1 MSFLEFHKFL
11 YHKQFG
17 CKKNHSTDIA
27 IVILLDNLINS
38 IENGEFVVG
47 VYLGF
52 SKAFVTVDHNIV
64 SLWNSR

>member
-1 MSFLEFHKFL
+1 M
-11 YHKQFG
+11 
-17 CKKNHSTDIA
+17 A
-27 IVILLDNLINS
+27 IVILLDKLINS

-52 SKAFVTVDHNIV
+52 SKAFDTVDHNFV